1 MVKGTLALD
10 PNKRPRTMDL
20 TFTRD
25 GKTVA
30 GKYIDQ
36 LNGDPLKLTCG
47 EPDRP
52 TEFKTTPDSD
62 MPRLYVWE
70 RKK

>member
-1 MVKGTLALD
+1 MKGTLALD
-10 PNKRPRTMDL
+10 PNKRPKTMDL

-25 GKTVA
+25 GKIVT

-36 LNGDPLKLTCG
+36 LNGDTLKLTYG

-52 TEFKTTPDSD
+52 TEFKTTTDSD